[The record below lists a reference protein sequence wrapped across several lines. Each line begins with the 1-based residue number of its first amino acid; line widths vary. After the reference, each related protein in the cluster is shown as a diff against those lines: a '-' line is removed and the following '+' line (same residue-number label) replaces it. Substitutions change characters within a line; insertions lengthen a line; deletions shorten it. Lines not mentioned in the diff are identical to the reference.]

1 MSTPLDERQR
11 LIEQH
16 QGLVR
21 SLALNIMRRMPQR
34 VDLEDLIAYGQVGL
48 AEAAESFDPQRG
60 GRFSTFAYHRIRGAI
75 YDGASKM
82 SWFGRG
88 PYWRARY
95 RQRANEVLQ
104 VEAETEPE
112 IESAASSDQ
121 LQAQMRWFKNVTG
134 TLAVVNLLS
143 EGELPAKEGN
153 PQGQNGYPE
162 PMAAAV
168 RNEMRGLLDGL
179 IETLPEESRRLIRAA
194 YFEGLSL
201 QEAGRKLG
209 ISKSW
214 ASRLHANA
222 LKRLARS
229 LKALDVVSWESLLS

>member
-1 MSTPLDERQR
+1 MSTSLAERQQ

-21 SLALNIMRRMPQR
+21 SLALNILRRMPQR
-34 VDLEDLIAYGQVGL
+34 LDLDDLIAYGQVGL

-60 GRFSTFAYHRIRGAI
+60 GRFPTFAYHRIRGAI
-75 YDGASKM
+75 YDGVSKM

-88 PYWRARY
+88 PYWQARY
-95 RQRANEVLQ
+95 RQRANEMLQ
-104 VEAETEPE
+104 AEAEAGSEA
-112 IESAASSDQ
+112 ESKAESVAPSDP
-121 LQAQMRWFKNVTG
+121 LKAQMGWFKSVTG
-134 TLAVVNLLS
+134 ALAVVNLLS
-143 EGELPAKEGN
+143 ERESPVDGARREEEHGD
-153 PQGQNGYPE
+153 PE
-162 PMAAAV
+162 PVATAV

-179 IETLPEESRRLIRAA
+179 IETLPEEARRLIRAA
-194 YFEGLSL
+194 YFEGLTL

-214 ASRLHANA
+214 ASRLHASA

-229 LKALDVVSWESLLS
+229 LKTFDVVSW